1 VNRTLAAGALAAT
14 ALAALPAAAAAKPY
28 QAKVVVPKLNNPRH
42 LFLAQN
48 GIYVAE
54 AGAAGTACGAV
65 GGGPPGEDQV
75 CVGATSSVGVL
86 HRGRYRRI
94 ATGLFSGGS
103 PGGAFA
109 TGVDDVSV
117 DPFGRIYGIVT
128 STPSAINP
136 PLPAFFPASLRRQLG
151 RVIRIRAGGR
161 VSFGPRVDLIERQDP
176 DKQGIDTDP
185 YGIVA
190 TAGGRYVVDA
200 AGNDLLVVRRGRVK
214 VAAVFPNIRKGVQ
227 SVPTS
232 IRVGPDGAL
241 YVGELAGFARGA
253 ARVWRIVPGHKPRVF
268 AKGFT
273 TITGLAF
280 GPDRSLYVSEFSRTG
295 DEMNPQGDV
304 VRRTPRGRK
313 TRIGVGKLFAPGG
326 VAVDRRSRVYVS
338 NNSIATATPA
348 AGGPTAGKTGEIVRF
363 SR

>member
-28 QAKVVVPKLNNPRH
+28 QAKVVVRNLNNPRH
-42 LFLAQN
+42 LFLTQN

-54 AGAAGTACGAV
+54 AGRGGTACGAV
-65 GGGPPGEDQV
+65 GEGPPEETQV
-75 CVGATSSVGVL
+75 CVGGTSSVGVL
-86 HRGRYRRI
+86 QRGRYRRI
-94 ATGLFSGGS
+94 ATGLFSGAA

-109 TGVDDVSV
+109 TGVDDVAV
-117 DPFGRIYGIVT
+117 DPLGRVYGIVT
-128 STPSAINP
+128 STNP
-136 PLPAFFPASLRRQLG
+136 PIPAFIPASLRSQLG
-151 RVIRIRAGGR
+151 RVIRIRSGGR
-161 VSFGPRVDLIERQDP
+161 VSFGPRVDLIEQSDP
-176 DKQGIDTDP
+176 DKQGKDTDP

-190 TAGGRYVVDA
+190 TAGRQYVVDA
-200 AGNDLLVVRRGRVK
+200 AGNDLLVVRRGHVK

-241 YVGELAGFARGA
+241 YVGELAGFAPGA
-253 ARVWRIVPGHKPRVF
+253 ARVWRIVPGQKPRVY

-280 GPDRSLYVSEFSRTG
+280 GPDGSLYVSEFSRTG
-295 DEMNPQGDV
+295 NEMNPQGDV

-313 TRIGVGKLFAPGG
+313 IRIGVGKLFAPGG
-326 VAVDRRSRVYVS
+326 VAVDRRGRIYVS
-338 NNSIATATPA
+338 NNSVATAKPA
-348 AGGPTAGKTGEIVRF
+348 AGGPVAGKTGEIVRF